1 VRLGRPAQSKVISE
15 AVVAIPFIEEG
26 GQRQFFTLDSGAIN
40 FAIQA
45 RSMADDGLVGKS
57 ILRMV
62 DMMKKYVIP
71 PSLDFVHRDELEP
84 FAMYIFE
91 FNHTLSQQDLTDIWQ
106 NLPPTI
112 GQSFEEAEATI
123 EHSLLAHE
131 LLSGGDMIVN
141 QEEKRGNPLPEKIR
155 WMVFKAK
162 KRAETNYYD
171 KIVGEQDTTV
181 AGTNR
186 KDFTSRRL
194 ARQAASIL
202 RPEGVDVNMSYNWPY
217 DFFSLVEL
225 AQIEAEVTLANDKLV
240 PPTDEVEPVLPETA
254 NTTIEEGFEF
264 ESDTVAVREMREA
277 IAESNRRRG
286 GVGFKSR
293 ATGQPSGNQP
303 PKNTY
308 VWSAVLPQEISISIP
323 YINNMGSV
331 STTPPG
337 TRYNGRVKKNNKSE
351 VRKYLRDAG
360 FTQIDNIT
368 KV

>member
-1 VRLGRPAQSKVISE
+1 
-15 AVVAIPFIEEG
+15 
-26 GQRQFFTLDSGAIN
+26 
-40 FAIQA
+40 
-45 RSMADDGLVGKS
+45 
-57 ILRMV
+57 
-62 DMMKKYVIP
+62 
-71 PSLDFVHRDELEP
+71 
-84 FAMYIFE
+84 MYIFE

>member
-1 VRLGRPAQSKVISE
+1 MQVAQAKVISE
-15 AVVAIPFIEEG
+15 AVVAIPFIEEDN
-26 GQRQFFTLDSGAIN
+26 QRKFFTLDTGTIN
-40 FAIQA
+40 FVKRA
-45 RSMADDGLVGKS
+45 KS
-57 ILRMV
+57 IAEGGTVSKTIIRMV
-62 DMMKKYVIP
+62 DMMRKYVIP
-71 PSLDFVHRDELEP
+71 PSLDFVHRDEIEP

-91 FNHTLSQQDLTDIWQ
+91 FNHTLSQQDLADIWQ

-112 GQSFEEAEATI
+112 GQSFEEAEASI

-131 LLSGGDMIVN
+131 LLGGGKTIIN
-141 QEEKRGNPLPEKIR
+141 GKIEKGNPLPEKIR

-186 KDFTSRRL
+186 KDFTTRRL

-202 RPEGVDVNMSYNWPY
+202 RPEGVDVNVSYNWPY

-225 AQIEAEVTLANDKLV
+225 VQLEAEATLKNSTVDI
-240 PPTDEVEPVLPETA
+240 DEETSPILPET
-254 NTTIEEGFEF
+254 TYPTIEEGLE
-264 ESDTVAVREMREA
+264 EDTDAVREMRDA

-286 GVGFKSR
+286 KGGFKSR
-293 ATGQPSGNQP
+293 SKSTTTDEPSGNQP

-308 VWSAVLPQEISISIP
+308 VWTAVLPATVTISIP
-323 YINNMGSV
+323 YVNNMGAV
-331 STTPPG
+331 ATTPPG
-337 TRYNGRVKKNNKSE
+337 FRYNGRVKKNNKSE
-351 VRKYLRDAG
+351 VRKYLTDAG
-360 FTQIDNIT
+360 FTVIDNIA